1 VHLRRIW
8 TIERG
13 HPAARHSEDAAMT
26 STPTAGNV
34 VAVVGRIAFADILSN
49 LPSGS
54 DVMRASGEQWYS
66 DIDSD
71 EFAFFILARPY
82 PAGVTVAE
90 DSPGIVLTRGH
101 GDFYIRR
108 AGDTV
113 ETTYRVRNAGDN
125 P

>member
-1 VHLRRIW
+1 M
-8 TIERG
+8 T
-13 HPAARHSEDAAMT
+13 DT
-26 STPTAGNV
+26 STPAFVQTV
-34 VAVVGRIAFADILSN
+34 VQTVGRIAFADILGS

-54 DVMRASGEQWYS
+54 DVMRASGELWYS

-82 PAGVTVAE
+82 PSGVLVAE
-90 DSPGIVLTRGH
+90 DGPGVVLTRGT
-101 GDFYIRR
+101 GDFYVRR

-113 ETTYRVRNAGDN
+113 ETTYRVRNAGDT